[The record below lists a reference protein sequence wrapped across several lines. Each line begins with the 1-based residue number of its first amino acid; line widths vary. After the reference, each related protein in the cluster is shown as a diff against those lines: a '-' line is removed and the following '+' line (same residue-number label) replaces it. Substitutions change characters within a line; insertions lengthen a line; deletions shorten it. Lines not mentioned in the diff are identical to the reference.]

1 MYCVC
6 NNIECVRLPFVVCN
20 YDKSGVSSD
29 ALHMETRHAE
39 TQEVLNRYLPELL
52 EGRSITEYQEKRI
65 RDLMEIAGKNETL
78 FRFMDQW
85 MFLMQRGMNIS
96 DFLLKHNYYH
106 IAVYGMGAIGQ
117 RFVEDLK
124 DTSIT
129 IEYVID
135 KNADKIKSMV
145 PLVMPDSIL
154 KSVDVIVITA
164 ITYIQEIRDILDDHI
179 DCPMVSIKEIL
190 DTMMLDAM

>member
-1 MYCVC
+1 MGWA
-6 NNIECVRLPFVVCN
+6 RL
-20 YDKSGVSSD
+20 
-29 ALHMETRHAE
+29 
-39 TQEVLNRYLPELL
+39 
-52 EGRSITEYQEKRI
+52 
-65 RDLMEIAGKNETL
+65 DL
-78 FRFMDQW
+78 R
-85 MFLMQRGMNIS
+85 
-96 DFLLKHNYYH
+96 
-106 IAVYGMGAIGQ
+106 
-117 RFVEDLK
+117 

-129 IEYVID
+129 IEYAID